1 MSLAF
6 EQVSFSYNA
15 PARRRRSNED
25 STLWAVRD
33 LSFSV
38 AEGEI
43 LGIAGRTGGGKSTV
57 LRLASG
63 LERPTLGSV
72 LANGVDPAVR
82 AGAHHHA
89 LAGMVFQYP
98 EHQLFAAT
106 VLDEV
111 AFGPRNLGASEDE
124 AIARANEAMRRVGL
138 DSSLLDVNPF
148 ALSGGQRRRVALAS
162 VLSMHPHV
170 LALDE
175 PTAGLDAQGR
185 RSMLALFDA
194 LREKDV
200 AILVASH
207 SADELTRVADR
218 ILVLDNGAQ
227 ARLGEPASVFARTDE
242 LKALGLNVPKTYL
255 MARQLRKHGFSV
267 PESPAST
274 EELATS
280 IAADLAVASR

>member
-6 EQVSFSYNA
+6 EQVSFSYNV
-15 PARRRRSNED
+15 PSRRGRSNED
-25 STLWAVRD
+25 SVLWAVRD

-72 LANGVDPAVR
+72 LANGVDPAAR
-82 AGAHHHA
+82 TDANHRA

-111 AFGPRNLGASEDE
+111 TFGPRNLGASEDE
-124 AIARANEAMRRVGL
+124 AVARANEAMRRVGL
-138 DSSLLDVNPF
+138 DLSLRDMSPF
-148 ALSGGQRRRVALAS
+148 ALSGGQRRCVALAS

-194 LREKDV
+194 LRERDV

-207 SADELTRVADR
+207 NADELARIVDRV
-218 ILVLDNGAQ
+218 LVLDDGAQ
-227 ARLGEPASVFARTDE
+227 AMLGEPASVFARTDE
-242 LKALGLNVPKTYL
+242 LQALGLGVPNAYL

-267 PESPAST
+267 PESPASVK
-274 EELATS
+274 ELAAS
-280 IAADLAVASR
+280 IAADLAVAPR